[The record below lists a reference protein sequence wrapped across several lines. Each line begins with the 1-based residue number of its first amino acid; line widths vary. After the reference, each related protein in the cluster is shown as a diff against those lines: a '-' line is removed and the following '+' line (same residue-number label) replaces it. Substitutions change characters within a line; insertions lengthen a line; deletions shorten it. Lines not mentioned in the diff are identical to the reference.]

1 MLPCCAPCPS
11 PAQVAASAGV
21 KLSEADAALKALAY
35 DSLGNLE
42 VRCCLYSS
50 TGYSTHMHMCT
61 AACAL
66 NRMWCRGC
74 CLPGVKLHAIPGT
87 VSSLLRYCNP
97 SSSSDPLSPLN
108 HAVTSLQVS
117 EQGEVVYAFDRDFV
131 GAIRRR
137 SWVQRLRPL
146 WGRVVKGVN
155 YLTRVAFGTAL
166 IVSALVVWL
175 GVVALMSSGRDNDRC
190 GGGGGG

>member
-1 MLPCCAPCPS
+1 MY
-11 PAQVAASAGV
+11 PALSSAS
-21 KLSEADAALKALAY
+21 
-35 DSLGNLE
+35 
-42 VRCCLYSS
+42 
-50 TGYSTHMHMCT
+50 
-61 AACAL
+61 
-66 NRMWCRGC
+66 
-74 CLPGVKLHAIPGT
+74 
-87 VSSLLRYCNP
+87 
-97 SSSSDPLSPLN
+97 
-108 HAVTSLQVS
+108 TSQVS

-166 IVSALVVWL
+166 IMSALVVWL

-190 GGGGGG
+190 GGKRPAGCLCLDRRCCCVAVVWFPDRGILSGPTPKLPESCQNDPLTRSLSCVSIPAVPWCLSVVPPPSTGAVVAATTAAPVASCSSTPQTSS